1 MAEPARAAGDRLPWL
16 TEVPKSAPPP
26 APAKRKLH
34 LPLLAFL
41 LGILFALIA
50 VGAFWLGSRPTSGLS
65 TADAGSD
72 AAERPGMTAQVDTAE
87 EAEAQA
93 RNSAESSDAAAN
105 QVLAEDAESA
115 AAVPET
121 RPAATRA
128 TAEAD
133 RDRAE
138 AARRAAVA
146 ARRTPA
152 RRRVASGDES
162 EERAAAPVSLQPVV
176 RGRII
181 QTGAYP
187 SRAAAELAWQA
198 MVKKW
203 PYLATKPRLIS
214 PLDVRSTDGR
224 ATQMFRVQLATASQ
238 AQSVVICQRLTA
250 AKQSCVVVY

>member
-1 MAEPARAAGDRLPWL
+1 MAEPARASGDRLPWL

-26 APAKRKLH
+26 PPAKRKLQ

-50 VGAFWLGSRPTSGLS
+50 VGAYWLGSRPTGPGNG
-65 TADAGSD
+65 AVPEG
-72 AAERPGMTAQVDTAE
+72 ERPGMTAQVDTSA

-93 RNSAESSDAAAN
+93 RQEAAADAPEESPAN
-105 QVLAEDAESA
+105 AALADDAERVATPAPAPTSRIALTQNDRQRVA
-115 AAVPET
+115 AAQRGRGEIR
-121 RPAATRA
+121 RP
-128 TAEAD
+128 
-133 RDRAE
+133 
-138 AARRAAVA
+138 
-146 ARRTPA
+146 PN
-152 RRRVASGDES
+152 RRRKTAQDAEVAP
-162 EERAAAPVSLQPVV
+162 AVSLQPVV

-187 SRAAAELAWQA
+187 SRAAAELAWQT

-214 PLDVRSTDGR
+214 PLEVRSTDGR
-224 ATQMFRVQLATASQ
+224 ATQMYRVQMATASQ

>member
-1 MAEPARAAGDRLPWL
+1 MAEPARATGDRLPWL

-26 APAKRKLH
+26 PAARRKLR

-50 VGAFWLGSRPTSGLS
+50 VGAFWLGSRPSAPG
-65 TADAGSD
+65 AAPASD
-72 AAERPGMTAQVDTAE
+72 ERPGMSAQVDTSA

-93 RNSAESSDAAAN
+93 RQEAAGTRDDSAAN
-105 QVLAEDAESA
+105 ATLAEDAERA
-115 AAVPET
+115 TEEAVT
-121 RPAATRA
+121 REPARATRTQEERGPVA
-128 TAEAD
+128 APRRASAPARRPPVRRRAGNEQ
-133 RDRAE
+133 AE
-138 AARRAAVA
+138 AA
-146 ARRTPA
+146 PA
-152 RRRVASGDES
+152 
-162 EERAAAPVSLQPVV
+162 VSLQPVV

-214 PLDVRSTDGR
+214 PLEVRSTDGR
-224 ATQMFRVQLATASQ
+224 ATQMYRVQMATASQ